1 MYPTATPTFRI
12 TNYIK
17 HTLIIAGFFLLVI
30 PSPAQCIPDSV
41 SNTRFCVSKGN
52 DYFRQYNCADTTKL
66 PFSPSTFFD
75 SLGVIS
81 LYEAQ
86 RIACVQFGI
95 EAADATLY
103 VHDDP
108 TKNTWEVRGNYRSK
122 LGGRGPGNATVKYT
136 AIIIDINGQAKAV
149 KRKHRALQDF

>member
-1 MYPTATPTFRI
+1 MHLKAIPTFRI
-12 TNYIK
+12 K
-17 HTLIIAGFFLLVI
+17 HLLIVAGFFLLVI
-30 PSPAQCIPDSV
+30 PSPAQCVPDSV
-41 SNTRFCVSKGN
+41 SNTMFSISN
-52 DYFRQYNCADTTKL
+52 DHNYHHQYDCGDTVL
-66 PFSPSTFFD
+66 YAFSPTALFD

-108 TKNTWEVRGNYRSK
+108 SQNTWEVRGNYRSK
-122 LGGRGPGNATVKYT
+122 LGGRGYGNTTVKYT
-136 AIIIDINGQAKAV
+136 AIIIDVNGQAKAV